1 MSEEVLSKEEINFL
15 METLEK
21 KKVETVPKG
30 VTPFDFDSLEK
41 IESER
46 YIRLEQFL
54 STLSESME
62 EELKKTV
69 LSPVK
74 FNLKGKKKSILSK
87 VIPNLSPPVLL
98 IKQTIESTG
107 DFYLLVDSK
116 TAYSFISL
124 LLGGSPLELE
134 GKPFSKLELNIL
146 NRFSS
151 SICSNIREVW
161 SSFFSRPLKGFEI
174 VENIYEIDIDD
185 EYFIADFSIEIDSA
199 NAQFIIAIPVF
210 VLKELK
216 EELTLSKPNPEEREM
231 LLKTLLEIPVI
242 LETVLFKK
250 RQRLIDAINLEKDF
264 ILFTDKKLTD
274 KVEVYVERKLKFRGQ
289 LGEVDGRRAVKLLE
303 IL

>member
-21 KKVETVPKG
+21 KRAETIPKG
-30 VTPFDFDSLEK
+30 VVPFDFDSLEK

-54 STLSESME
+54 STLSESIE

-74 FNLKGKKKSILSK
+74 FNLKGKKKSVLSRVILDL
-87 VIPNLSPPVLL
+87 NSPILL
-98 IKQTIESTG
+98 IKQTIESVG
-107 DFYLLVDSK
+107 DIYLFIDSK

-161 SSFFSRPLKGFEI
+161 NSFFTPPLQSCEI

-199 NAQFIIAIPVF
+199 NTPFIIAIPVF

-216 EELTLSKPNPEEREM
+216 EELTLSKPNPEEREI
-231 LLKTLLEIPVI
+231 LLKALVKIPI
-242 LETVLFKK
+242 TLETVLFKK
-250 RQRLIDAINLEKDF
+250 KQRLIDAINLEKDF
-264 ILFTDKKLTD
+264 ILFTDKRLTD
-274 KVEVYVERKLKFRGQ
+274 KVGVYVGRKLKFRGQ
-289 LGEVDGRRAVKLLE
+289 LGEVDGKRAVKLLE